1 MVRRCPRCHS
11 SMLLDFG
18 GPDGGWERAW
28 KCLGCGREMLDNTG
42 AQAADDRLLEGIR
55 RDSVRGRTR

>member
-1 MVRRCPRCHS
+1 VRKCHRCHS

-18 GPDGGWERAW
+18 GLDGGWYRAW
-28 KCLGCGREMLDNTG
+28 KCLGCGRETLDN
-42 AQAADDRLLEGIR
+42 AVVQAEDDRLLAEIR